1 MLTEANRMT
10 LMQDIYE
17 NIDFRYPLSSGASQ
31 YDFNSGN
38 TKTVFRGKEPIE
50 MVYPAVKID
59 FLPKSQNLGQGINSV
74 YSVLSGVIVYA
85 FGELEPV
92 VMTVYT
98 HQQCRGNSG
107 DAYHGKIIA
116 DSLVRRVEKRIR
128 KYWPA
133 LLSGMEARVHNTFP
147 FQVYDTSKFQQGTER
162 QSFELTFHMITTN
175 KWDNLIDSDILTTG
189 HVFTD
194 AVLSGN
200 DQTSIDNGQD
210 YTKFHT
216 VSGLIGI

>member
-17 NIDFRYPLSSGASQ
+17 GIDFRYPLTSGASQ
-31 YDFNSGN
+31 YDFNTGN
-38 TKTVFRGKEPIE
+38 IKTVFRGKEPIE

-59 FLPKSQNLGQGINSV
+59 FLPKSQNLGQGLNSV
-74 YSVLSGVIVYA
+74 YGIVSGVIVYA

-92 VMTVYT
+92 IMTVYT

-107 DAYHGKIIA
+107 DAYHGKIVA

-128 KYWPA
+128 RYWPA
-133 LLSGMEARVHNTFP
+133 LLSGMESKIHNTFP
-147 FQVYDTSKFQQGTER
+147 FQVYDTSTFQQGTER
-162 QSFELTFHMITTN
+162 QSFELTFHIITTN
-175 KWDNLIDSDILTTG
+175 KWDNLVDPANPSTG
-189 HVFTD
+189 YAFED
-194 AVLSGN
+194 AIVSGN
-200 DQTSIDNGQD
+200 DQMSIDNGQS

>member
-17 NIDFRYPLSSGASQ
+17 NIDFRYPLASGASQ
-31 YDFNSGN
+31 YDFNISG
-38 TKTVFRGKEPIE
+38 TSTVYRGKEPVE
-50 MVYPAVKID
+50 MVYPAVKIE

-74 YSVLSGVIVYA
+74 YSNFSGVLVFA

-92 VMTVYT
+92 IMTVYA

-107 DAYHGKIIA
+107 GAYHGKIVA
-116 DSLVRRVEKRIR
+116 DSLIRRIEKRVR

-133 LLSGMEARVHNTFP
+133 LLSGMETRLYNPFP
-147 FQVYDTSKFQQGTER
+147 FQVYDTTDFQQGTER
-162 QSFELTFHMITTN
+162 QSFELTFHIITTN
-175 KWDNLIDSDILTTG
+175 KWDNLIDSEVLTTG
-189 HVFTD
+189 YVFED
-194 AVLSGN
+194 AVLSG
-200 DQTSIDNGQD
+200 QVSGQIDYQ
-210 YTKFHT
+210 KFHT

>member
-17 NIDFRYPLSSGASQ
+17 NIDFRYPLASGSSQ
-31 YDFNSGN
+31 YDFNTSG
-38 TKTVFRGKEPIE
+38 TKTVFRGREPFE

-74 YSVLSGVIVYA
+74 YSDFSGVLVFA

-92 VMTVYT
+92 IMTVYT

-116 DSLVRRVEKRIR
+116 DSLTRRIEKRIR
-128 KYWPA
+128 RNWPA
-133 LLSGMEARVHNTFP
+133 LLSGMESRIHNSFP
-147 FQVYDTSKFQQGTER
+147 FQVFDTTSFQQGTER
-162 QSFELTFHMITTN
+162 QSFELTFHIITTN
-175 KWDNLIDSDILTTG
+175 KWDNLIDPAVLTTG
-189 HVFTD
+189 YVFTD

-200 DQTSIDNGQD
+200 DQTSYENGQS